1 MMTGSSSDPTGRDYL
16 ERRSRLAKRL
26 GEVSNFKRIQ
36 IIDDNKFDGDVL
48 GSALRKVLGRQID
61 IDIVRTVN
69 ALHRQWTT
77 ARPDLVFLDD
87 RLGPSGNATSA
98 LPAIRKIGF
107 DGPIIVVSGMMTRE
121 RRTMLVKL
129 SAFDTMHKDD
139 YDSLSLIEILLRVF
153 DATP

>member
-1 MMTGSSSDPTGRDYL
+1 MMTSSSSDPTGRDYL

-26 GEVSNFKRIQ
+26 GEVSNFTRIQ

-48 GSALRKVLGRQID
+48 ASALRKILGRQID

-69 ALHRQWTT
+69 ALHRQWTI

-87 RLGPSGNATSA
+87 RLGPSGNASSS
-98 LPAIRKIGF
+98 LPAIRKIGYE
-107 DGPIIVVSGMMTRE
+107 GPIIVVSGMMTRE
-121 RRTMLVKL
+121 RRTMLIKL

-139 YDSLSLIEILLRVF
+139 FDSLSLIEILLRVL